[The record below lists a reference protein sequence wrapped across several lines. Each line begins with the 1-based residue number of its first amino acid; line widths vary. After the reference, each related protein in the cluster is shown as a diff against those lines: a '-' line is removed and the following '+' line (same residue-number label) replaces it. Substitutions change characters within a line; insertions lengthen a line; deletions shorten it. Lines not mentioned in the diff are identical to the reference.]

1 MATTINNNATGGI
14 LPETDTV
21 SAFDSGN
28 LARIG
33 QYQIQKLNIL
43 SPLRRSVRPN
53 DVISLDNPDGAAW
66 VELNFFENIERAVV
80 QGMVTIMDAVGIIEG
95 IPILGEE
102 ILEVQFSTAGVTP
115 TPTTVANSSDPVPAG
130 SPVVINRFRIYKADP
145 PIQVS
150 DTLREVTLHFV
161 SDLAVKNTQTQ
172 VQKSFKGNADIPL
185 TISDIARN
193 IYIESF
199 TSLDKTNLDGQPTNK
214 EFLVEPTSGMYSV
227 HVPNWTPFKAIRF
240 LTERA
245 QSSNVNSKGAHF
257 VFYETLKGYR
267 FVSVETLMQGGFKNY
282 QQLVEP
288 TDESKK
294 VFPQLPTHRDK
305 SSNQSFIPYFK
316 KEIIQ
321 PDPQK
326 PTHVATYVYQPGNI
340 AGQNEYQK
348 RFAVQEFEVLKSVDT
363 FDSLGSG
370 MYANRV
376 ITHNLIDMSIHSANY
391 FYKPQQDNMIVED
404 NGVPTT
410 KKNTNKLDGDTEVSV
425 DNFITAEG
433 GALCSDH
440 ADFLNRP
447 ESHVSLYPT
456 NRGESSKFAG
466 GAVKDI
472 IPSLDGTIKA
482 GYGMTHKTPAGTEP
496 IGIAEEERNIEEVLG
511 KRISQKL
518 QMKSIVISFT
528 VPGDSSREVGD
539 LIYFSYPTD
548 RSEVRDTGM
557 MEEHKYYSGRYLIT
571 AIRHKITHNEYTM
584 IIEASK
590 DSYLS
595 APSAGFGAEP
605 PELQRPDGSV
615 TGSSAIGVGGTLQTN
630 PNTGKLVG
638 GL

>member
-1 MATTINNNATGGI
+1 MAATINNNATGGI
-14 LPETDTV
+14 LPESETV
-21 SAFDSGN
+21 SAFDSKN

-33 QYQIQKLNIL
+33 QYQIEKLNIL

-66 VELNFFENIERAVV
+66 VELNLFENIERAVV
-80 QGMVTIMDAVGIIEG
+80 QGMVTIMDAVGIVEG

-102 ILEVQFSTAGVTP
+102 ILEIQFSTAGVTP
-115 TPTTVANSSDPVPAG
+115 PPTTVANATVPAG
-130 SPVVINRFRIYKADP
+130 SPVIINRFRIYKTDP
-145 PIQVS
+145 PVQVS

-185 TISDIARN
+185 TISDIARK
-193 IYIESF
+193 IYIDSF
-199 TSLDKTNLDGQPTNK
+199 ASRNATNLDGVPTNK

-245 QSSNVNSKGAHF
+245 QSSNVNSNGAHF

-288 TDESKK
+288 TDESEK
-294 VFPQLPTHRDK
+294 VFPDLVTHVDK
-305 SSNQSFIPYFK
+305 SSGRSFIPYFK

-321 PDPQK
+321 PDPDK

-376 ITHNLIDMSIHSANY
+376 ITHNLIDMTINSANY
-391 FYKPQQDNMIVED
+391 FYKPQQDNMTAEE
-404 NGVPTT
+404 NGVPIT
-410 KKNTNKLDGDTEVSV
+410 KKNTNKLPEETEVVV

-456 NRGESSKFAG
+456 NRGESTKFAG

-472 IPSLDGTIKA
+472 IPTANGSIIA
-482 GYGMTHKTPAGTEP
+482 GVGLSHKTPSGSSP

-595 APSAGFGAEP
+595 SPSAGFGAEP
-605 PELQRPDGSV
+605 P
-615 TGSSAIGVGGTLQTN
+615 AIQEPEGTST
-630 PNTGKLVG
+630 TESTT
-638 GL
+638 